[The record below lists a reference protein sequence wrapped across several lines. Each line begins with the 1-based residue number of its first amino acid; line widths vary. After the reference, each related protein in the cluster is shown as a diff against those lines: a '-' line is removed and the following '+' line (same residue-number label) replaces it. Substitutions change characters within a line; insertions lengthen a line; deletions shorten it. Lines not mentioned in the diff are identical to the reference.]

1 MSGMVQIQPGTRFEA
16 GVFQGHIFGLLFFLI
31 YKCGLSDGLS
41 CLIFIHLICKSSRA
55 KMV

>member
-1 MSGMVQIQPGTRFEA
+1 MVQIQPGTSFEA

-31 YKCGLSDGLS
+31 YKYGLSDGLS
-41 CLIFIHLICKSSRA
+41 CLIFIRLICKSNRA